1 MPNRLAQLRKDVNLQ
16 SLSPHSI
23 PIAIRMVQAKNN
35 SRIADSVF
43 RQQLLYT
50 INQVEQIYWGLVSAY
65 DDVQAKQRALDQST
79 QLVADDEKQLKEGTL
94 APLDL
99 INAKSGVAA
108 DQQELISSQSNLE
121 YQQLLMKQAIARDLD
136 DPILADA
143 PVILTDRVDLAAMP
157 EETTPVKSLVNQA
170 EADSPA
176 VEQAVLTLKNDS
188 LTLKAAKNALLPTV
202 DVFGFYGAEALG
214 GRQSSSCLNFS
225 TGQACPSGQYPTVGY
240 GSVLSNLA
248 NSTGPDKGAGVN
260 ITIPIRN
267 RPAQALQSRSEL
279 EYRQAQMRL
288 QQLHVQIQMQVI
300 NAQYALKNDRAAV
313 SAAEANRDYG
323 RQSLEAGKKKQRMG
337 VSAAAAVLQQERSL
351 ATAEASLISAT
362 NRYAIDRASLEQI
375 LGNTL
380 QHYGISIVSA
390 AIGNI
395 EAAPINP
402 GTESGN
408 QGSEGTSSAHRNQL
422 GQQLS
427 PERQENP

>member
-1 MPNRLAQLRKDVNLQ
+1 
-16 SLSPHSI
+16 
-23 PIAIRMVQAKNN
+23 
-35 SRIADSVF
+35 
-43 RQQLLYT
+43 
-50 INQVEQIYWGLVSAY
+50 
-65 DDVQAKQRALDQST
+65 
-79 QLVADDEKQLKEGTL
+79 
-94 APLDL
+94 
-99 INAKSGVAA
+99 
-108 DQQELISSQSNLE
+108 
-121 YQQLLMKQAIARDLD
+121 
-136 DPILADA
+136 
-143 PVILTDRVDLAAMP
+143 
-157 EETTPVKSLVNQA
+157 
-170 EADSPA
+170 
-176 VEQAVLTLKNDS
+176 
-188 LTLKAAKNALLPTV
+188 V